1 MREFDRFVEIIAR
14 LRAPDGC
21 PWDREQTH
29 STLVPYCIEEAYEVA
44 DAIHDGNMAELKN
57 ELGDLLL
64 QIILH
69 AQIASENND
78 FNIQDV
84 VKDISEKM
92 IRRHPHVFGDAD
104 IKTSE
109 DVVNQWND
117 LKKKEGKKHV
127 LEGVPRHAPQ
137 LHRSLQ
143 IGEKVASVGFDW
155 ESPQEVMEK
164 VQEEFVEIENSKN
177 KKEMEEELGD
187 LLFSIVQW
195 SRHQKIN
202 PEQAL
207 QKANE
212 KFKKR
217 FEAMEKM
224 LEQDQKNPKNLS
236 IDDWNGYWEKA
247 KTMIRDSQ

>member
-1 MREFDRFVEIIAR
+1 MREFDRLVEIIAR

-29 STLVPYCIEEAYEVA
+29 QTLVPYCIEEAYEVA
-44 DAIHDGNMAELKN
+44 DTIHDGDMAELKN

-69 AQIASENND
+69 AQIAFENKN
-78 FNIQDV
+78 FTIEDV

-92 IRRHPHVFGDAD
+92 IRRHPHVFGDAHV
-104 IKTSE
+104 KTSE

-127 LEGVPRHAPQ
+127 LEGIPKHAPQ

-143 IGEKVASVGFDW
+143 IGEKVAAVGFDW
-155 ESPQEVMEK
+155 ESPKEVMEK
-164 VQEEFVEIENSKN
+164 VQEEFVEIEKAKN

-195 SRHQKIN
+195 SRHQSIN
-202 PEQAL
+202 PEHAL

-224 LEQDQKNPKNLS
+224 LEQDKKNPKNVS
-236 IDDWNGYWEKA
+236 IDDWNGYWKKA
-247 KTMIRDSQ
+247 KTMTRDSQ